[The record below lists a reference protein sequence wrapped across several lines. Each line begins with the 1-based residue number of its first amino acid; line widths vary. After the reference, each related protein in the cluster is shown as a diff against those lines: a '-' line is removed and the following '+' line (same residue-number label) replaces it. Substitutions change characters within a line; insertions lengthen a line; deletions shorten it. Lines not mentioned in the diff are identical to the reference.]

1 MSDEAS
7 DTELVEA
14 ISGGDREAL
23 RELYERHGPWLLVRL
38 SRRCSDPG
46 YVEEALQDTFVAVW
60 RSAKTYSGRGQVAAW
75 LWSIAIRRLIDRLRT
90 ARNLE
95 PLPAE
100 RSDVSVSAEEQVLV
114 GVEYGDLAGALERL
128 SPELRAVLQA
138 TAIDGL
144 TTKEAAHLLGI
155 PQGTV
160 KTRLVRA
167 RVQLREDLA

>member
-1 MSDEAS
+1 MTDDSSDP
-7 DTELVEA
+7 ELVEG

-23 RELYERHGPWLLVRL
+23 RALYLRHGPWLLARL
-38 SRRCSDPG
+38 SRRCADVG

-60 RSAKTYSGRGQVAAW
+60 RRSATYSGRGSVAAW
-75 LWSIAIRRLIDRLRT
+75 LWSIAIRRLIDRLRKG
-90 ARNLE
+90 RDLG

-100 RSDVSVSAEEQVLV
+100 RSEVTVSAEDQVLV

-167 RVQLREDLA
+167 RVRLREELA

>member
-1 MSDEAS
+1 MTDESSDP
-7 DTELVEA
+7 ELVEA
-14 ISGGDREAL
+14 ISDGDREAL
-23 RELYERHGPWLLVRL
+23 RVLYLRHGPWLLARL
-38 SRRCSDPG
+38 SRRCADAG
-46 YVEEALQDTFVAVW
+46 YVEEALQDAFVAVW
-60 RSAKTYSGRGQVAAW
+60 RRSATYSGRGPVAAW
-75 LWSIAIRRLIDRLRT
+75 LWSIAIRRLIDRLRK
-90 ARNLE
+90 ARDLG

-100 RSDVSVSAEEQVLV
+100 RSEVTVSAEDQVLV

-167 RVQLREDLA
+167 KVRLREELA

>member
-1 MSDEAS
+1 MTDESSDA
-7 DTELVEA
+7 ELVEA
-14 ISGGDREAL
+14 ISDGDREAL
-23 RELYERHGPWLLVRL
+23 RELYGRHAPWLLTRL
-38 SRRCSDPG
+38 TRRCTDPG

-60 RSAKTYSGRGQVAAW
+60 RRSKTYSGQGPVAAW

-90 ARNLE
+90 ARHLE
-95 PLPAE
+95 PLPPD
-100 RSDVSVSAEEQVLV
+100 RSDVTVSAEDQVLV

-167 RVQLREDLA
+167 RVRLREELA